1 MNEPQDVVAAL
12 FGTAQRVP
20 TRCALRV
27 GDRAWSYAELAGLV
41 SAAAVRLAAAG
52 ARAGDRV
59 LLVAPTSAEF
69 VVAYHGIL
77 AAGAIAVTV
86 NPSCTEIEL
95 GYFLDD
101 ADCVLAVGSPSVAA
115 TLRAAAGPRDVPV
128 WILDDRVLDDGGPA
142 VPRVPVDDV
151 AVLLYTSGTTGR
163 PKGAELTHAG
173 IVAAARAVTQALDLR
188 DGERMGT
195 ALPLFHVYGQVVVM
209 GSALRCG
216 ATLSL
221 MPRYDPG
228 AMLRLAADHRLTL
241 LAGVPTMWT
250 DVLDAPAE
258 VDRDDLVALRTAL
271 SGGAP
276 LPETVVRE
284 LYDRLGATVLEGYGL
299 SEATGVATM
308 CRPGEERRTGSVGR
322 ALPGIEVSIVGA
334 DGVPAPPG
342 TVGEVVLRGPVL
354 MRGYWRRPE
363 ATAEVLR
370 AGLLLTGDLGTLD
383 PDGHLRI
390 VDRKKDV
397 VIRGGYNVYPR
408 EIEEVLHGHPAV
420 QEAAVIGIP
429 DARLGEEV
437 AAVVAARPDHEV
449 CPAALREWLAARLA
463 AYKVPRVY
471 RVVDALPRGTTGKIQ
486 KRGID
491 RSEVA
496 ALGVRPPRPATPA

>member
-1 MNEPQDVVAAL
+1 MNGRPDVVDGL
-12 FGTAQRVP
+12 FATARRAP

-27 GDRAWSYAELAGLV
+27 GGRSWTYAELAGLV
-41 SAAAVRLAAAG
+41 SATAVCLRSAG
-52 ARAGDRV
+52 VRAGDRV

-69 VVAYHGIL
+69 VVVYHGIL
-77 AAGAIAVTV
+77 AAGGVAVTV
-86 NPSCTEIEL
+86 NTLCTATEL

-101 ADCVLAVGSPSVAA
+101 AGCGFAVGAAGVEA
-115 TLRAAAGPRDVPV
+115 TLRTAAEPRNVPL
-128 WILDDRVLDDGGPA
+128 WIVDDGVLEHCHA
-142 VPRVPVDDV
+142 VEESPVGEV

-173 IVAAARAVTQALDLR
+173 IAAATAAVSTALDLR

-209 GSALRCG
+209 GCALRTG

-221 MPRYDPG
+221 LPRYDP
-228 AMLRLAADHRLTL
+228 AALLRLAAEHRLTL

-250 DVLDAPAE
+250 DVLA
-258 VDRDDLVALRTAL
+258 VDGGSERKDLGSLRIVL

-276 LPETVVRE
+276 LPTEVAAR
-284 LYDRLGATVLEGYGL
+284 LCGRLGGRLLEGYGL

-308 CRPGEERRTGSVGR
+308 CRPADERRAGSVGR
-322 ALPGIEVSIVGA
+322 ALPGLEVSVVGDDRTA
-334 DGVPAPPG
+334 LPPG
-342 TVGEVVLRGPVL
+342 VVGEVAVGGPVL

-370 AGLLLTGDLGTLD
+370 DGMLLTGDLGVLD
-383 PDGHLRI
+383 ADGHLRI

-408 EIEEVLHGHPAV
+408 EIEEVLHEHPAV
-420 QEAAVIGIP
+420 REAAVIGIP
-429 DARLGEEV
+429 DPRLGEEV
-437 AAVVAARPDHEV
+437 AAVVAARPGHELR
-449 CPAALREWLAARLA
+449 PEALRDWLAVRVA

-471 RVVDALPRGTTGKIQ
+471 HLVDALPRGTTGKIQ
-486 KRGID
+486 KRAID
-491 RSEVA
+491 TAAVT
-496 ALGVRPPRPATPA
+496 ALGVRPPRSTTRL